1 MSTWIWSSYQDALEE
16 TLVIQSESLDYS
28 IKSGSSLS
36 SVIYDL
42 ANKKI
47 IKQPRYLLWYAR
59 LNGLSNKMKTGD
71 YRLTSNH
78 TAQEFLD
85 DIFTGKVVQFSLT
98 VIEGWSFLDALYMT
112 ITTITTVGY
121 DEVHPLSDT
130 GRIFSIFLIVG
141 GVGGALYT
149 LTTVVGY
156 FVEGQFGST
165 LGRRQM
171 KNRIARLKDHFIICG
186 YGRVGQEVARAFAGD
201 GMPFVV
207 IDSSQ
212 ERIVQ
217 AEKDGF
223 PYLLANATEDEVLKE
238 AGIEKARGLVS
249 AVGGDVDN
257 TYITL
262 SARGLRP
269 DLFIAVRASDREA
282 EVKLTRAGANRIV
295 SPYSI
300 GARRL
305 AMLALRPAVVDFID
319 TVSYGPGRELK
330 LENIA
335 VSDNSPLAG
344 TTVEAGDTL

>member
-1 MSTWIWSSYQDALEE
+1 MNLQNRLIRVAAI
-16 TLVIQSESLDYS
+16 LVAIVA
-28 IKSGSSLS
+28 GG
-36 SVIYDL
+36 
-42 ANKKI
+42 I
-47 IKQPRYLLWYAR
+47 IGY
-59 LNGLSNKMKTGD
+59 M
-71 YRLTSNH
+71 
-78 TAQEFLD
+78 
-85 DIFTGKVVQFSLT
+85 

-130 GRIFSIFLIVG
+130 GRIFSIFLIMG

-186 YGRVGQEVARAFAGD
+186 YGRVGQEVARAFTGD

-212 ERIVQ
+212 ERIAQ
-217 AEKDGF
+217 AEKDGY

-319 TVSYGPGRELK
+319 TVSYGSGRELK

-344 TTVEAGDTL
+344 TTVEATRQRTMVNILAISDKKGKLLANPAGRDTIEAGGRLIVIGTREQLCALEESCLDG